1 MACYITYGELQNH
14 LKQYYLDTGIKVSF
28 TEMISFLYKR
38 NRLSQIQPESH
49 ESDYDE
55 TMTDDEFERLVD
67 SLILTVDEK
76 VITTFQVKETDIIP
90 PAKDVF
96 VIRHPRYTR
105 SFSHKH
111 NYFEINYVL
120 KGTCDFT
127 FNDEVQTLKEGEV
140 CIIAPN
146 STHDMYVGNDDS
158 IVYTIMIR
166 KSTFDTTFFSLLSQK
181 NLLSYFFR
189 NILLDESKEN
199 YLLFY
204 SGKNKWLKII
214 IRALMLESYGNNE
227 YSNNCCI
234 NWVNLFFSNL
244 LRTYSKT
251 LQFYNY
257 NIGSDFS
264 LILQYIQKNYRTIS
278 LSEVSAEFHYSEPHM
293 CNLIKQN
300 TGYNFTELIKRLRM
314 ADAIEFICNTTL
326 KINEIAEKIGYN
338 SSDHFSRVFRSTYK
352 VSPQQYRKEHR
363 EFGKSDFKPFSLS

>member
-1 MACYITYGELQNH
+1 MARYITYGGLQHH
-14 LKQYYLDTGIKVSF
+14 LKNFYLETGRKVQF
-28 TEMISFLYKR
+28 TEMISFLYQR
-38 NRLSQIQPESH
+38 NKLSETRPETH
-49 ESDYDE
+49 EYDYDE
-55 TMTDDEFERLVD
+55 TMTDEEFEQLVD
-67 SLILTVDEK
+67 SLVLTVDEK
-76 VITTFQVKETDIIP
+76 AISTFQVKENDIIP

-105 SFSHKH
+105 SFPHKH

-127 FNDEVQTLKEGEV
+127 FNDEVQNLKEGEV

-146 STHDMYVGNDDS
+146 SAHDMYVDNDES

-189 NILLDESKEN
+189 NILQDESKEN
-199 YLLFY
+199 YLLLY
-204 SGKNKWLKII
+204 SGKNRWLKII
-214 IRALMLESYGNNE
+214 LRVLMLESYGNNE

-244 LRTYSKT
+244 LRSYSKT

-278 LSEVSAEFHYSEPHM
+278 LSELSSEFHYSEPHM

-300 TGYNFTELIKRLRM
+300 TGYNFTDLIKRLRM
-314 ADAIEFICNTTL
+314 TDAIEFLCNTNL
-326 KINEIAEKIGYN
+326 KVNEIAEKIGYN

-352 VSPQQYRKEHR
+352 VSPQQYRKEHK
-363 EFGKSDFKPFSLS
+363 EFVKSDFKPFSLS